1 MGQRCDA
8 NFVMADSAALA
19 KEGKLAEFVE
29 QAFGSKLGDDGNGI
43 DSEGRPA
50 LTPAVGDV
58 VRHKAWGEGAATE
71 AGPTEV
77 SVDFGD
83 RECRFAVPDAIERG
97 YLTLAED

>member
-1 MGQRCDA
+1 MGQHCDA

-58 VRHKAWGEGAATE
+58 VRHKAWSEGLVTE
-71 AGPTEV
+71 AGPAELV
-77 SVDFGD
+77 IDFDGVE
-83 RECRFAVPDAIERG
+83 RRFAIPEAFDNG